1 VPKRPHKR
9 VAWANRKYK
18 GRKPT
23 GRARVAEVL
32 RLADEGLH
40 RTEIAERLDIGV
52 ASVSRVLVDA
62 KKGAGDRT
70 VTVDGGGERH
80 SMRHHR
86 EVLRRPVSFEMCIG
100 NQQLS

>member
-1 VPKRPHKR
+1 MPKRPHKR

-40 RTEIAERLDIGV
+40 RTEIAERLDIG
-52 ASVSRVLVDA
+52 ASVYRVLADA

-70 VTVDGGGERH
+70 VTVAPRGAA
-80 SMRHHR
+80 SA
-86 EVLRRPVSFEMCIG
+86 SFI
-100 NQQLS
+100 